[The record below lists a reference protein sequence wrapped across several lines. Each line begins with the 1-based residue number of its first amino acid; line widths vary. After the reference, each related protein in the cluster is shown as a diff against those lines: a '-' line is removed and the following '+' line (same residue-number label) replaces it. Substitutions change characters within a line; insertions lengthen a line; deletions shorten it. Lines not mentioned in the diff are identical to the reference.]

1 MRRILLATRR
11 LQRWH
16 RRWPH
21 WAKDLYGLISYVN
34 FVELIPTLSA
44 IALAPRHF
52 FRRLPQILAGKS
64 RIYQT
69 PIKFF
74 VNFATL
80 FLLLF
85 FLRNGELRE
94 ALSQSN
100 ALLYALLLIPLTP
113 LVMPALGGCAWALYQ
128 APRLLPGD
136 TSFPQPNSHP
146 FAMVLSPLTYLR
158 LSPSRFIWGLFYMS
172 IYFVAAWQFT
182 QVAIG
187 VNLLATVAVF
197 TQMGEGHFAAKAIVI
212 LMSLVALAASIHLL
226 VFRPYGELFR
236 WALRRPTQH
245 ALLHDLYPLRESA
258 DAFLECAERVDS
270 AGLDSAGL
278 DGADVLEFAD
288 SEIDAFP
295 YLLDAFCDELD
306 NKLCH
311 VRGLIHSE
319 YQQQF
324 LPRDWE
330 LLDRSLAAS
339 LRLDEVQ
346 AFIRSANMPIE
357 VHKRWNQ
364 MLGQIAQLNQS
375 AQPATPQKRAA

>member
-74 VNFATL
+74 VNFASL

-94 ALSQSN
+94 ALSQTN
-100 ALLYALLLIPLTP
+100 VLLYALLLIPLTP
-113 LVMPALGGCAWALYQ
+113 LVMPALGACAWALYQ

-136 TSFPQPNSHP
+136 TTFPQPNSHP
-146 FAMVLSPLTYLR
+146 FAMVLSPLTYFR
-158 LSPSRFIWGLFYMS
+158 LSPGRFIWGLFYMS
-172 IYFVAAWQFT
+172 IYFVAAWQFA

-187 VNLLATVAVF
+187 VNLLATVAMF

-236 WALRRPTQH
+236 WALRRPTLH

-258 DAFLECAERVDS
+258 DAFLECVD
-270 AGLDSAGL
+270 GV
-278 DGADVLEFAD
+278 DGANGRDTNGVEFAET
-288 SEIDAFP
+288 EIDAFP

-306 NKLCH
+306 KKLWQ
-311 VRGLIHSE
+311 VRGLIRSE
-319 YQQQF
+319 YQRQF

-339 LRLDEVQ
+339 LVSVPKV
-346 AFIRSANMPIE
+346 AFLQNSRRRSTRWHAEDSFFALRPPVWDVMSHAREGGRIE
-357 VHKRWNQ
+357 
-364 MLGQIAQLNQS
+364 
-375 AQPATPQKRAA
+375 